1 MTTAVFDTLKFVR
14 TLRESGIEE
23 KQAEAFSRAFQG
35 VWAESDIATKAELR
49 ELSLQTDNKFDILR
63 AELKAL
69 SDRMDSRFDAMEG
82 RFDAM
87 ESRFDATESRFDALN
102 GKIDTIKWVGLLL
115 AIIFIAPTLK
125 ELLG

>member
-69 SDRMDSRFDAMEG
+69 SDRM
-82 RFDAM
+82 